1 MKLYHIVAMAPG
13 GVIGK
18 ENRLPWHSSADLKHF
33 KKLTLGSTVIMG
45 RKTFESL
52 GKPLPGRDNFIL
64 SHSEKKETAG
74 AEFFHS
80 LEEALKAVKTEKA
93 FIMGGGELYRET
105 LDRVNG
111 IYLTQVAGKYEG
123 DTFYP
128 TKSVEELEK
137 LGFEIV
143 FREKSSED
151 PQLEFIELRKRR
163 ND

>member
-1 MKLYHIVAMAPG
+1 LKLYHIVAMAPG

-18 ENRLPWHSSADLKHF
+18 ENRLPWHSPADLKYF

-52 GKPLPGRDNFIL
+52 GRPLPGRENFVL
-64 SHSEKKETAG
+64 SRSEKKETAG
-74 AEFFHS
+74 VRFFHS
-80 LEEALKAVKTEKA
+80 LDQALKAVKTEKA

-128 TKSVEELEK
+128 TKSIEELEGK
-137 LGFEIV
+137 GFQV
-143 FREKSSED
+143 VSREKSADD
-151 PQLEFIELRKRR
+151 PKLEFIELRRKG
-163 ND
+163 